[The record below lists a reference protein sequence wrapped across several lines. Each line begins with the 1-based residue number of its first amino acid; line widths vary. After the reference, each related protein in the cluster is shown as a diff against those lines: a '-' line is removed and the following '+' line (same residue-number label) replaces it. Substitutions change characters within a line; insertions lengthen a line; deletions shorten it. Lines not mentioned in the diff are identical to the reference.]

1 MKREITRRKKKERA
15 MWSNDDSCE
24 YMEDGKMGK
33 IKTIIG
39 IEKAHRKKVDNLGVE
54 EPLLNRERENE

>member
-1 MKREITRRKKKERA
+1 